1 MLDVIRTSQKRK
13 ELDKLK
19 TDGASKNIIQ
29 FLCKLSKLTKPKVLY
44 CVAFRTHVLR
54 ASQKKDGVR

>member
-19 TDGASKNIIQ
+19 TDGASKNINQNGKNTYRI
-29 FLCKLSKLTKPKVLY
+29 
-44 CVAFRTHVLR
+44 
-54 ASQKKDGVR
+54 